1 MSDTVTKK
9 PLPGL
14 VARLGAAF
22 QAIFPPAGPEVRER
36 PQPAASLMTQRRQ
49 DALAV
54 LSAARGVVDRG
65 WVQNRWYVI
74 QTPGGRRRPF
84 RPAFSTRLDHTLVV
98 QACLVGAV
106 FHAAWQQ
113 SSEREHA
120 YPAID
125 ALWYTLQEGDATVG
139 SEPLNRVSS
148 PRVRAARIRDLTI
161 WNDRR
166 DRTKDHVLHLLDRT
180 AARVAGSPG
189 SIG

>member
-1 MSDTVTKK
+1 
-9 PLPGL
+9 
-14 VARLGAAF
+14 
-22 QAIFPPAGPEVRER
+22 
-36 PQPAASLMTQRRQ
+36 
-49 DALAV
+49 LAV
-54 LSAARGVVDRG
+54 LSAARGVVERG

-106 FHAAWQQ
+106 IHAAWQQ
-113 SSEREHA
+113 SSQREHA

-125 ALWYTLQEGDATVG
+125 ALWYTLQEGDGTAG
-139 SEPLNRVSS
+139 GQPLGRVSS

-166 DRTKDHVLHLLDRT
+166 HRTKEEVLHLLDRT
-180 AARVAGSPG
+180 AARVADSPS

>member
-1 MSDTVTKK
+1 MSDTVTNK
-9 PLPGL
+9 PSPGL
-14 VARLGAAF
+14 VARLGSAF
-22 QAIFPPAGPEVRER
+22 QAIFPPPGPEVGER
-36 PQPAASLMTQRRQ
+36 PQPAASPMAQRRH

-54 LSAARGVVDRG
+54 LSAARGVVERG

-84 RPAFSTRLDHTLVV
+84 RPAFPTRLDHTLVV

-106 FHAAWQQ
+106 IHAAWQQ
-113 SSEREHA
+113 SSQREHA

-125 ALWYTLQEGDATVG
+125 ALWYTLQDGDGTVG
-139 SEPLNRVSS
+139 SQSLDRVSS
-148 PRVRAARIRDLTI
+148 PLVRAARIRDLTI

-166 DRTKDHVLHLLDRT
+166 HRTKEEVLQLLDRT
-180 AARVAGSPG
+180 AARVADSPS